1 MSGDSFA
8 LHTRHM
14 IRGAS
19 NGGYGGWPNG
29 WPARTPT
36 LWAGGGFIAGI
47 VFWHLVGFWS
57 LINMAVTGAGEISRP
72 GMASS
77 PQTRTKPS
85 PLETGSVRKVSSAG
99 CVALIRHPR
108 SGETRSGPCLAGT
121 FHHLNAGIGTK
132 DDLAVGAASWTTRMR

>member
-1 MSGDSFA
+1 
-8 LHTRHM
+8 M

-19 NGGYGGWPNG
+19 NGGSGGWPNG

-121 FHHLNAGIGTK
+121 FHQLNAGIGTK